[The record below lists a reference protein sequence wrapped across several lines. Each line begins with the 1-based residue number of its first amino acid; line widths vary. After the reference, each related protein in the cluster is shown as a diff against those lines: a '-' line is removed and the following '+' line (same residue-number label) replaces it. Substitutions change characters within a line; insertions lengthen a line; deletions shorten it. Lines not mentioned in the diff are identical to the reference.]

1 MRDFENFLEATRY
14 AKETGKNLKS
24 GKDYKKGGR
33 GAVKDPALKAV
44 LDNIYKTHSKKAVHG
59 ATSRQEPKS
68 RGATDPEAKSGRAGK
83 YYKKQ
88 QAKKSLAN
96 KAAKAGFKNSQDYIN
111 VVAVHGGEDNYK
123 AGRGAE

>member
-33 GAVKDPALKAV
+33 GAVKDPALKSV
-44 LDNIYKTHSKKAVHG
+44 LDNIYKTHGKKAVHG

-83 YYKKQ
+83 YYKAQ
-88 QAKKSLAN
+88 QAKKAFAK
-96 KAAKAGFKNSQDYIN
+96 KAEKAGFKDPKNYATVI
-111 VVAVHGGEDNYK
+111 AVHGGEDNYK